1 MVLSEK
7 ECSFKKVFELPCPKH
22 KYKISISDSI
32 ESVKSS
38 DALPKRSW

>member
-7 ECSFKKVFELPCPKH
+7 ECSFRKVFELPCPRH

-38 DALPKRSW
+38 YTLPKRSW